1 MDYLVADQIKTNF
14 FNEIAKGEPFHS
26 LHLLGHTKEE
36 VVTAFKVSY
45 IHMVKYQTS
54 SKEIYDQEMFML
66 RNLNSFLDHEE
77 YTKWNSIAQKEHRE
91 PQEIRELIRKQSEAL
106 KAPDG
111 YNDVEHFI
119 ESIQKLD
126 KNDPLFFQR
135 AYTIAGLEYKPE
147 YRVLMERSFTLEG
160 LERPGELVNEKV
172 LVSNDSAFQEHSI
185 KEDINPE
192 EKIHSSN
199 NSEHKTLKNK
209 NKKESILY
217 FFIPH
222 IIFIIL
228 VTITDNFEIAV
239 ALSAQAIASS
249 TMLGFL
255 LSLVLRKYK
264 KYAYLIGSIVALLYP
279 MMN

>member
-1 MDYLVADQIKTNF
+1 MF
-14 FNEIAKGEPFHS
+14 FYQPHKGFRRVPFT
-26 LHLLGHTKEE
+26 L
-36 VVTAFKVSY
+36 
-45 IHMVKYQTS
+45 
-54 SKEIYDQEMFML
+54 
-66 RNLNSFLDHEE
+66 
-77 YTKWNSIAQKEHRE
+77 
-91 PQEIRELIRKQSEAL
+91 
-106 KAPDG
+106 
-111 YNDVEHFI
+111 
-119 ESIQKLD
+119 
-126 KNDPLFFQR
+126 PLFQHYSR
-135 AYTIAGLEYKPE
+135 TEP
-147 YRVLMERSFTLEG
+147 
-160 LERPGELVNEKV
+160 
-172 LVSNDSAFQEHSI
+172 
-185 KEDINPE
+185 
-192 EKIHSSN
+192 
-199 NSEHKTLKNK
+199 KNK